1 MSEHGTIEIRDA
13 NLRDAPALVPL
24 FTELGHPSTEAELRM
39 RLPLVQDAGDR
50 VLVAARGSALL
61 GFAVVHLTPALHR
74 ATWVGRIT
82 AIAVSRDAQGTG
94 VGRRLVEAAEEIV
107 TAAGARRIEVTSAM
121 RRTGAHGFYRGLG
134 YSDTGIRFTKDV
146 TAPPE
151 TPESQADGVRTPS
164 AAPRRGD
171 S

>member
-1 MSEHGTIEIRDA
+1 VTIEIREA
-13 NLRDAPALVPL
+13 NTRDAKALVPL
-24 FTELGHPSTEAELRM
+24 FTELGHPSTEAELRA
-39 RLPLVQDAGDR
+39 RLPLVQRAGDR
-50 VLVAARGSALL
+50 VLVAARGDALL

-82 AIAVSRDAQGTG
+82 AIAVSPDAQGTG
-94 VGRRLVEAAEEIV
+94 VGRLLVDAAEEIASV
-107 TAAGARRIEVTSAM
+107 AGARRIEVTSAV
-121 RRTGAHGFYRGLG
+121 RRSGAHEFYRRLG
-134 YSDTGIRFTKDV
+134 YSDSGIRFTKDF
-146 TAPPE
+146 TAPRE